1 MTTGATGGYQ
11 PPGGERPLGT
21 ADPLTGTSTY
31 PEAAVGG
38 SSGGSKTDT
47 AKQQASEVGSTA
59 KQAGGQ
65 VAGTAKD
72 QARQVADE
80 AKTQARDLMQET
92 RTQVR
97 DQAGTQQRKAA
108 SGLRSISDELRG
120 MADGTGGQQQSVVT
134 DLARQA
140 ADKAQQLAGWLESR
154 EPGDLVEDLR
164 GLARRKPGTFLLG
177 AVAAGALAGRATRS
191 AVDLKRS
198 QSSDSSPYDSYDGG
212 TSYAATGDAA
222 TRASM
227 AGDTALNGTLGQDEE
242 IILVEETVTVG
253 SDPYAQRPTGGGDR
267 L

>member
-21 ADPLTGTSTY
+21 TDPMTGTSTY
-31 PEAAVGG
+31 PETAVGG

-72 QARQVADE
+72 QARQVAGE
-80 AKTQARDLMQET
+80 AKTQARDLMNET

-108 SGLRSISDELRG
+108 SGLRSISGELRS
-120 MADGTGGQQQSVVT
+120 MADGNLGQQGMVT

-154 EPGDLVEDLR
+154 EPGDLVEEVR
-164 GLARRKPGTFLLG
+164 GMARRKPGTFLLG
-177 AVAAGALAGRATRS
+177 AAAAGALAGRATRS
-191 AVDLKRS
+191 AVDVKRS
-198 QSSDSSPYDSYDGG
+198 QSNDSSPYDTYDGG
-212 TSYAATGDAA
+212 TSYAGTGDNAA
-222 TRASM
+222 RASM
-227 AGDTALNGTLGQDEE
+227 AGDSMQSGTMGRDEE
-242 IILVEETVTVG
+242 IILVEESVTVG
-253 SDPYAQRPTGGGDR
+253 SDPYAQRPTGGDR